1 MKYEWRKKDKGLYIP
16 KAVPT
21 MIDVPTMQYLTM
33 EGEGNPNSEGFS
45 TCVQSLYSLSYG
57 IKMLPKSGV
66 TPEGYFD
73 YTVFPLEGV
82 WKLTAEGIEKYHLG
96 LSIVEL
102 KDYFKYVVM
111 IRQPEFVDSEL
122 VESVREKVTL
132 KKKELP
138 ISSVKFETINEGKA
152 IQMLHIGSYD
162 DEPATFAE
170 MEAYAETQGFKRK
183 DKSHKEIYLSDPSK
197 VAPEKLKTTVR
208 FWVEA

>member
-1 MKYEWRKKDKGLYIP
+1 MKYEWRKKDKGLYLP
-16 KAVPT
+16 KATPT

-45 TCVQSLYSLSYG
+45 TSVQSLYSLSYG

-82 WKLTAEGIEKYHLG
+82 WNLTEEGIEKYHSG
-96 LSIVEL
+96 LPIVEL
-102 KDYFKYVVM
+102 KAYFKYKVM
-111 IRQPEFVDSEL
+111 IRQPEFVDEDL
-122 VESVREKVTL
+122 VESVREKVAL
-132 KKKELP
+132 KKKALP
-138 ISSVKFETINEGKA
+138 INSVKFETINEGKA

-170 MEAYAETQGFKRK
+170 MEAYAEAQGFKRK

-197 VAPEKLKTTVR
+197 VVPDKLKTTVR

>member
-1 MKYEWRKKDKGLYIP
+1 MKYEWRKKEKSLYLP
-16 KAVPT
+16 KAKPT

-45 TCVQSLYSLSYG
+45 TCVQSLYSMSYG
-57 IKMLPKSGV
+57 IKMLPKSGI
-66 TPEGYFD
+66 TPEDYFD

-82 WKLTAEGIEKYHLG
+82 WNLTEEGIEKYHSG

-102 KDYFKYVVM
+102 KAYFKYKVM
-111 IRQPEFVDSEL
+111 IRQPEFVDENL
-122 VESVREKVTL
+122 VELVREKVAQ
-132 KKKELP
+132 KKKALP
-138 ISSVKFETINEGKA
+138 IISVKFETINEGKA

-170 MEAYAETQGFKRK
+170 MEVYAESQGLKRK

-197 VAPEKLKTTVR
+197 VVPEKLKTTVR